1 MKCYKCESELSS
13 LDYCNKCGAEV
24 GAYKKIIVMSN
35 TYYNMGLQKPIS
47 VIYPG
52 LRNC

>member
-1 MKCYKCESELSS
+1 MKCYKCGSELSS

-35 TYYNMGLQKPIS
+35 TYYNTVSYTHLTLPTTS
-47 VIYPG
+47 RV
-52 LRNC
+52 